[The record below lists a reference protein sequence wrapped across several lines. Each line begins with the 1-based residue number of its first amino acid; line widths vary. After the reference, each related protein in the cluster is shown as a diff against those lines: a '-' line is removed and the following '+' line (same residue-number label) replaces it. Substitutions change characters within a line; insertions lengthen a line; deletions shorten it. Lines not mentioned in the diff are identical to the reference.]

1 MSPLVRGLIAKKFFI
16 VVSCTLAVCV
26 STTLALAQHPATH
39 PAAGP
44 VHTYAPP
51 ISHVPISSPPMMH
64 APIIHAPVIHAP
76 TIYAPYSPRIP
87 VAPMSGSLAPAGF
100 LPSRRPIR
108 RLPPVLIIFE
118 SPGLFEGP
126 FWGSNS
132 CFWATCDLFWS
143 WPLGYTTVSSP
154 GPTNYIS
161 QTYET
166 TVNVYGEERSD
177 LPQLFLKDGTILNV
191 TDYWLV
197 DGQLHFTVIDQNGAK
212 PAEQVIPFDALDLQ
226 TTVDANTRRGFHF
239 MLRNEPV
246 DQYLRDHP
254 DAPPSTEPPPR

>member
-1 MSPLVRGLIAKKFFI
+1 MSPLVRRSIVKKFLI
-16 VVSCTLAVCV
+16 VVSCTLAICV
-26 STTLALAQHPATH
+26 STALALAQHSVGH
-39 PAAGP
+39 PTAGA

-51 ISHVPISSPPMMH
+51 ISHVPISSPPMIHTPIVH
-64 APIIHAPVIHAP
+64 APII
-76 TIYAPYSPRIP
+76 YAPSSPRIS
-87 VAPMSGSLAPAGF
+87 VAPFAGT
-100 LPSRRPIR
+100 LGTGGVRPPRRPIR
-108 RLPPVLIIFE
+108 RFPPVLVVYELPFVGP
-118 SPGLFEGP
+118 SLGL
-126 FWGSNS
+126 NS
-132 CFWATCDLFWS
+132 CWWAPCDLFWS

-177 LPQLFLKDGTILNV
+177 LPLLFLKDGTILNV

-197 DGQLHFTVIDQNGAK
+197 DGQLHFTLLEENRTK

-254 DAPPSTEPPPR
+254 DAPPSTATPPS

>member
-1 MSPLVRGLIAKKFFI
+1 MSPLVRRSILRKFLVV
-16 VVSCTLAVCV
+16 VVSCTLAICV
-26 STTLALAQHPATH
+26 STTLVLAQHPVGH
-39 PAAGP
+39 PAAGA

-51 ISHVPISSPPMMH
+51 ISHVPISSPPMIH
-64 APIIHAPVIHAP
+64 TPIIHAP
-76 TIYAPYSPRIP
+76 TIYAPSSSRIP
-87 VAPMSGSLAPAGF
+87 VAPLAAGSLGRAGF
-100 LPSRRPIR
+100 FPPRHPIR
-108 RLPPVLIIFE
+108 RFPAVLIVYE
-118 SPGLFEGP
+118 SPDLLGGP
-126 FWGSNS
+126 FWGLNS
-132 CFWATCDLFWS
+132 CWWATCDLFWS

-154 GPTNYIS
+154 GPTSYIS

-197 DGQLHFTVIDQNGAK
+197 DGQLHFTMIDENGTK

-239 MLRNEPV
+239 MLRNEPFE
-246 DQYLRDHP
+246 QYLRDHP
-254 DAPPSTEPPPR
+254 DAPPSTVTPPR

>member
-1 MSPLVRGLIAKKFFI
+1 MSPLIRRSILKKILI
-16 VVSCTLAVCV
+16 VVSCALAICV
-26 STTLALAQHPATH
+26 STTLALAQHPVGH
-39 PAAGP
+39 PTAGA

-51 ISHVPISSPPMMH
+51 ISHVPISSPPMIH
-64 APIIHAPVIHAP
+64 APIVRAPI
-76 TIYAPYSPRIP
+76 IYSPSSLRIP
-87 VAPMSGSLAPAGF
+87 VAPLAGALGRAGSY
-100 LPSRRPIR
+100 LPRRPIHR
-108 RLPPVLIIFE
+108 FPPVLIIFE
-118 SPGLFEGP
+118 SPALLGGP
-126 FWGSNS
+126 FWGLNS
-132 CFWATCDLFWS
+132 CWWATCDSFWS
-143 WPLGYTTVSSP
+143 WPLGSTTVSSP

-166 TVNVYGEERSD
+166 TVNVYGEERED

-197 DGQLHFTVIDQNGAK
+197 DGQLHFTMTDRKGTQ
-212 PAEQVIPFDALDLQ
+212 PAEQMIPFDALDLQ

-254 DAPPSTEPPPR
+254 DAPPSTATPPHS